1 MRDYQK
7 EAKTHLSSM
16 YGTMASRDIN
26 RDWSPEQ
33 DRPPINS
40 WYPCRQGDDYLKII
54 RQELRTPERPATYRV
69 VSMRGADVGFDL
81 TLSMA
86 RCILMSNTRKC

>member
-1 MRDYQK
+1 MRDYK
-7 EAKTHLSSM
+7 KAKTHLSSV
-16 YGTMASRDIN
+16 YGTTACRDIN
-26 RDWSPEQ
+26 RDWFPEH

-40 WYPCRQGDDYLKII
+40 WYPCRQGDDYLKIVI
-54 RQELRTPERPATYRV
+54 QERRTPERPTTYRV

-86 RCILMSNTRKC
+86 RCLLMSNTRKR

>member
-1 MRDYQK
+1 M
-7 EAKTHLSSM
+7 
-16 YGTMASRDIN
+16 RDIN
-26 RDWSPEQ
+26 RDWFPEH

-40 WYPCRQGDDYLKII
+40 WYPCRLGDDYYKII
-54 RQELRTPERPATYRV
+54 RQERGGNLYRV

-86 RCILMSNTRKC
+86 RCLLMSNTRKY